1 MAPRRQSKRGKG
13 DREMA
18 EEPRGSNKRI
28 KVEVE
33 AGTGD
38 GMEQDSKAGLDLT
51 LGDTSP
57 ADIKIRTTRTL
68 RGVKNQVKTPE
79 QKKGSRSG
87 KESEADG
94 KDSTDDGTAKKVS
107 KSEKKKSKGEEEAND
122 IAEDLTDFEKERRAT
137 MARNEAML
145 LALGVQEA
153 AQGFDASMHAK
164 RAR

>member
-1 MAPRRQSKRGKG
+1 MAPRRQSKRGKADG
-13 DREMA
+13 EIA
-18 EEPRGSNKRI
+18 EEPSGSNKRI

-33 AGTGD
+33 AGTSD
-38 GMEQDSKAGLDLT
+38 DVEQDSKAGLDLMV
-51 LGDTSP
+51 GDASP
-57 ADIKIRTTRTL
+57 ADTKIRTTRTL
-68 RGVKNQVKTPE
+68 RGAKHQLQTPE

-94 KDSTDDGTAKKVS
+94 KDSTDDGTAKKVL
-107 KSEKKKSKGEEEAND
+107 KSDKKKSKGEEEAND